1 MLRTILVLI
10 WILVV
15 FVLLGIPALL
25 VLLVTG
31 LFSPVLKEKLTQRY
45 VVLVCNGITFLSG
58 VKIEV
63 SGLENI
69 PADQAVL
76 FISNHRSF
84 FDIFTAYRYFKT
96 RTACVA
102 KIEWKKLPVLNWWM
116 MNLKC
121 IFLNRKNTREGLKC
135 IIQAAEELRG
145 GRSIWICPEG
155 TRGHSDTLLPFHE
168 GSFKAAFQ
176 SGAPILP
183 MTFTRTDDVF
193 EKHLPW
199 VKPGIVR
206 LHFDAPIEVKGLGR
220 AQQKE
225 VIGQVQEI
233 IQKRYDEMV

>member
-1 MLRTILVLI
+1 M
-10 WILVV
+10 
-15 FVLLGIPALL
+15 
-25 VLLVTG
+25 
-31 LFSPVLKEKLTQRY
+31 
-45 VVLVCNGITFLSG
+45 
-58 VKIEV
+58 
-63 SGLENI
+63 
-69 PADQAVL
+69 L

-96 RTACVA
+96 RTGCVA

-155 TRGHSDTLLPFHE
+155 TRAHSDTLLPFHE

-183 MTFTRTDDVF
+183 MTFTHTDDIF

-199 VKPGIVR
+199 VKPGTVR

-220 AQQKE
+220 AQQKA